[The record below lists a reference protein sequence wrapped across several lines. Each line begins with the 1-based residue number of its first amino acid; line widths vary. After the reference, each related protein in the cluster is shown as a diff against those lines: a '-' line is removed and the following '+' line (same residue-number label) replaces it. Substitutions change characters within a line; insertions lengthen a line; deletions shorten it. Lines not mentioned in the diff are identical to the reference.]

1 MDQTAATAS
10 SSFTKLKGKEIY
22 PVWCTKLE
30 ALLDKLDLYDH
41 IEATAASKHVEDEA
55 RDKWMKADLE
65 GDARERWMN
74 ADLEGDARERWMK
87 ADCRAKTEIILA
99 LSDDIVYIVPRK
111 DTASKAYFVDQEEP
125 PDIVLTKRGPV
136 FLTSAFFV
144 SPVSP

>member
-1 MDQTAATAS
+1 MDQTTAAAS
-10 SSFTKLKGKEIY
+10 SSFTKLKGKEVY

-55 RDKWMKADLE
+55 RDKWMK
-65 GDARERWMN
+65 